1 MYEAR
6 GISIRIGGRTIL
18 DRVGLA
24 LAPGTVTVLVG
35 PNGAGKSTLLK
46 TMAGSIR
53 PATGA
58 VTVDGRDIRAIGPKA
73 LACRRSVLPQS
84 VALAF
89 PFTVA
94 EVIRLG
100 LPAKPAVSPE
110 ALVHRG
116 LAAVGLLAEAERICT
131 TLSGGEQQRAHLARA
146 LVQLWAGPQ
155 DGRSRTLM
163 LDEPTA
169 SLDLAHQ
176 LLVLKLARA
185 HAVTGGSVLAVLHDL
200 NLAALAAD
208 RIVALDRGRVVA
220 EGPPE
225 AVITD
230 RLLAET
236 YGVGLKVNAAPAR
249 VFVLPD

>member
-1 MYEAR
+1 LFEAHN
-6 GISIRIGGRTIL
+6 ISFRIGDRTIL
-18 DRVGLA
+18 DRVSLA
-24 LAPGTVTVLVG
+24 LSPGAVTVLVG

-46 TMAGSIR
+46 VMAGSIR
-53 PATGA
+53 PAAGA
-58 VTVDGRDIRAIGPKA
+58 ITLDGRDIRAIGPRV

-94 EVIRLG
+94 EVVRLG
-100 LPAKPAVSPE
+100 VPPKPATAPD
-110 ALVHRG
+110 ALVRRA
-116 LAAVGLLAEAERICT
+116 LDAVGLVPEAERICT

-146 LVQLWAGPQ
+146 LVQLWAGPD
-155 DGRSRTLM
+155 DGLSRTLM

-176 LLVLKLARA
+176 LLVLRLARA
-185 HAVTGGSVLAVLHDL
+185 HAAAGGSVLAVLHDL

-208 RIVALDRGRVVA
+208 RVVALDRSRIVA

-236 YGVGLKVNAAPAR
+236 YGVGLRVNTTPAR
-249 VFVLPD
+249 VFVLPN